1 MMDQNKCMSEE
12 SKILALITILSKYD
26 FFRIA
31 ISDGT
36 EFKCTEIS
44 CDEFGCIEF
53 KRQFSTPV
61 YSDRITEIEAIST
74 KEFICESKRKTYVIV
89 PLHNKPIEI
98 PIRENRKLESVI
110 DLFKID
116 YFGSRFTTYIK
127 ELDLLIL
134 VVDPYLLGELTRKEH
149 FKIQRMI
156 DVELHGLS
164 RSMQMCRT
172 VCFQVRIHDNR
183 HRVYAGMYD
192 LERGQSVT
200 SKVIFDERT
209 AKYIS
214 AELYE
219 AVKKVYS
226 YAESIYRKYDP

>member
-89 PLHNKPIEI
+89 PLHNKPVEI

-134 VVDPYLLGELTRKEH
+134 VVDPYLLGELTRK
-149 FKIQRMI
+149 
-156 DVELHGLS
+156 V
-164 RSMQMCRT
+164 
-172 VCFQVRIHDNR
+172 
-183 HRVYAGMYD
+183 
-192 LERGQSVT
+192 
-200 SKVIFDERT
+200 
-209 AKYIS
+209 
-214 AELYE
+214 
-219 AVKKVYS
+219 
-226 YAESIYRKYDP
+226 